1 MQLVDELSMIYTTC
15 VMFYGIYSYR
25 RSARSCVLL
34 SIFTVSLAVFIT
46 AYYHYLG
53 DPVFHQVMFAL
64 LTAAVV
70 IRSMHAMET
79 TLRPSKRA
87 SLGGQSKLP
96 VDNQEQARRDRRDTQ
111 ILTTMW
117 QMVACGLGSVAMG
130 FLIWNLDNEFCSVLR
145 RWRRDLGLPWG
156 VLLEGH
162 GWWYVPCPS
171 ATMRS
176 ADFVRHVFTGIAAY
190 FNLTWSV
197 WLRYCLNGRQDEVQL
212 VWPSLLSVPVVVGQ
226 KVHGA

>member
-34 SIFTVSLAVFIT
+34 SVFTVSLAVFIT

-53 DPVFHQVMFAL
+53 DPVFHQVMFAV

-117 QMVACGLGSVAMG
+117 QMIACGLGSVAMG

-145 RWRRDLGLPWG
+145 RWRRELGLPWG

-162 GWWYVPCPS
+162 GWWYVPRPS
-171 ATMRS
+171 TTMRS
-176 ADFVRHVFTGIAAY
+176 ADFIGMCSPGSR
-190 FNLTWSV
+190 LTSI
-197 WLRYCLNGRQDEVQL
+197 
-212 VWPSLLSVPVVVGQ
+212 
-226 KVHGA
+226 